1 MSYLTKLLRRSLSSR
16 PIGISKKSRPDL
28 SFKESNELPN
38 PYDVIDRNIPG
49 IGQRLRLYEMRRL
62 REQIELDRSDLE
74 IIKKEN
80 ENFEMNHKIND
91 QKFQAELSYRVLAY
105 FPGLSCPSKDSTDS
119 SVSISVPIKYL
130 NLSPSQINKIF
141 NALGIS
147 DKNLKYLNYTVSD
160 FPFISQ
166 NKTRAVEILEEI
178 IKLAKSEEIS
188 DGIRINE
195 LNCKDSNTF
204 KSYYDHDNEQN
215 GNNVDKSLSS
225 NKRLE
230 FPVEWLLPKPKIE
243 ENCN

>member
-1 MSYLTKLLRRSLSSR
+1 MSFLTKLLRRSLSSR
-16 PIGISKKSRPDL
+16 PIGVSKKSRPDL

-49 IGQRLRLYEMRRL
+49 IEQRLRLYEMRRL

-80 ENFEMNHKIND
+80 ENFETNHKVNNR
-91 QKFQAELSYRVLAY
+91 KFQAELSYRVLTY
-105 FPGLSCPSKDSTDS
+105 FPGLSCPPKDSTDS
-119 SVSISVPIKYL
+119 SVSISVPIEYL

-178 IKLAKSEEIS
+178 IKLAKSDENS
-188 DGIRINE
+188 DAIIRIKE
-195 LNCKDSNTF
+195 LNVKDDCITY
-204 KSYYDHDNEQN
+204 KSYYDNEKN
-215 GNNVDKSLSS
+215 EIKSLSS
-225 NKRLE
+225 KKRLE
-230 FPVEWLLPKPKIE
+230 FPVEWLPAKPQIE